1 MNQTFKN
8 KSFFMNSFHKQ
19 SIINNNNNNNN
30 AFININEDLSQ
41 IELITNPLHKNRIQ
55 SNRFMRK
62 KSTDTQTSNH
72 IIKSSEKFIDKS
84 VEKSVEKC
92 PEKSVDNS
100 AEKSVE
106 NSADKSVE
114 KSVERYVEML
124 FVSALID

>member
-1 MNQTFKN
+1 
-8 KSFFMNSFHKQ
+8 MNSFRKQ

-62 KSTDTQTSNH
+62 KITDTQTANH

-84 VEKSVEKC
+84 VENSVEYC
-92 PEKSVDNS
+92 TE
-100 AEKSVE
+100 
-106 NSADKSVE
+106 KSVE
-114 KSVERYVEML
+114 KSVERYVELL
-124 FVSALID
+124 FVSALND